1 MNFVGISWNDV
12 ANFPATEQT
21 SASPEQE
28 QLQGSQRK
36 TRLRCRGQAQTEQ
49 LRFAVAGSSCQPW
62 SAFGLQKQESDER
75 HLAWAIWSEERVAHD
90 DALVGFENSESFPFD
105 THTAKFQQTHNSV
118 GVKVGPEDM
127 GWPMFRRRLYI
138 CSCSKEKLI
147 WAGPGS
153 SEGIAAEFQELFSR
167 KVVVDA
173 DLFLASGEEAQR
185 EFRQQL
191 AATQRTFIR
200 AGEECTVRVTSILS
214 ASSRRHYELYQEAY
228 LALQDQQQQP
238 GSSTTTTT
246 VPLQAFERLAP
257 KSHAQN
263 ISRALMPSLTCS
275 VLRYSHSRSRFFTDE
290 DLWLAF
296 GWPVMGSAPGM
307 PKMPFNL
314 SDLSRSA
321 RMRLLGNSM
330 HLAVLSSFYLYCFS
344 NMVQI
349 LVASVSL
356 MVLWWV
362 SLPVRF
368 LQTFTLFHGL
378 VRVSSP
384 KGMLHALTLLAL
396 MLHPA
401 KGSPNILQLLLE
413 CFRQLGG

>member
-1 MNFVGISWNDV
+1 M
-12 ANFPATEQT
+12 
-21 SASPEQE
+21 
-28 QLQGSQRK
+28 
-36 TRLRCRGQAQTEQ
+36 
-49 LRFAVAGSSCQPW
+49 
-62 SAFGLQKQESDER
+62 QKQESDER
-75 HLAWAIWSEERVAHD
+75 HLAWALWSEERVAHD

-127 GWPMFRRRLYI
+127 GWPMCRRRLYI
-138 CSCSKEKLI
+138 CSYSKEKLI

-173 DLFLASGEEAQR
+173 DVFLASGEEAQR

-191 AATQRTFIR
+191 AATQKTFIR
-200 AGEECTVRVTSILS
+200 AGEECTVPVTSILS

-228 LALQDQQQQP
+228 LALQDQQHHD

-246 VPLQAFERLAP
+246 LPLQAFVSDLLQNPMHR
-257 KSHAQN
+257 N

-275 VLRYSHSRSRFFTDE
+275 VLRYSHSQSRFFTDE

-296 GWPVMGSAPGM
+296 GWPVMGAAPGM
-307 PKMPFNL
+307 PKMPFKL

-349 LVASVSL
+349 LAASVSL
-356 MVLWWV
+356 NVFWV
-362 SLPVRF
+362 GLLQSLELR
-368 LQTFTLFHGL
+368 
-378 VRVSSP
+378 
-384 KGMLHALTLLAL
+384 ALSWSCASFCAKRDVEHTHPSAPNAPAGWQQ
-396 MLHPA
+396 LHPA
-401 KGSPNILQLLLE
+401 KG
-413 CFRQLGG
+413 